1 MKENEKKNGSQSGNI
16 IMLNKYYRG
25 NVNIP
30 SIKTKEVVSKEE
42 YNRRIAEIEKC
53 KNDIKYFAENYF
65 YIVSL
70 DKGKQIIK
78 LYNKQKEF
86 LDVLSRYNRVV
97 TVASRQTF
105 KTTTYTIFCLWLA
118 MFFRDK
124 KILIV
129 ANKASTCYEIMS
141 RIRFAYEMLP
151 IWLKCPVTS
160 YNKGSIEFANNS
172 KIEAESTSSES
183 ARGKSV
189 NVLIVDE
196 AARIPKNILD
206 EFWISIYPTISS
218 GLNTK
223 IIMVSTPNGISGLFY
238 DTYMMGRDYKT
249 EDKTGYIEPSDIK
262 PGEWVRVRIDWWE
275 VEGRDNSWKEAQL
288 KSMSEEEFAQEYGNS
303 FIISSE
309 FKNVFS
315 NKVLET
321 IRQNALK
328 IKSNLPRIGKK
339 FTNFTG
345 DNIIYNNL
353 QVYLKY
359 CHNRA
364 YLLTVDSSSGSLS
377 DKNAFV
383 LWDITNLNNII
394 TVCSFSDNSIILQ
407 DFVRLVY
414 DIAREYNNPLI
425 ISENNGISEAFIT
438 LLKQL
443 NYENIYISRNA
454 RKIRYGIHLDYQIK
468 NDVINY
474 MTFLLNNKLY
484 NLTILDDNIISE
496 MELYVKSESKRGSN
510 LFKFKALNKT
520 DDLVSCIILLFYILK
535 PENLQR
541 YYKILK
547 SYKLSDSRELPLL
560 VSNLDYNDYENV
572 NLLENYDII
581 ENIKASNNLELSIIN
596 NSEIICNFEKVKNS
610 ENNKLFYEEQL
621 LKIDFSDPENT
632 IFLKDEEN
640 ESTENLLNQYYNNM
654 DIIQGF

>member
-1 MKENEKKNGSQSGNI
+1 
-16 IMLNKYYRG
+16 MLNPNNKYYRG
-25 NVNIP
+25 NINIP
-30 SIKTKEVVSKEE
+30 SVKSKEIITKEE
-42 YNRRIAEIEKC
+42 YNRRLDEIEKC

-151 IWLKCPVTS
+151 LWLKCPVTT

-172 KIEAESTSSES
+172 RIEAESTSSES

-196 AARIPKNILD
+196 AARIAKNILD
-206 EFWISIYPTISS
+206 EFWMSIYPTISS

-223 IIMVSTPNGISGLFY
+223 VIMVSTPNGISGLFY
-238 DTYMMGRDYKT
+238 DTYMSGKDYKDNNGMFI
-249 EDKTGYIEPSDIK
+249 EADKLCSGD
-262 PGEWVRVRIDWWE
+262 WVRVRIDWWE
-275 VEGRDNSWKEAQL
+275 VDNRDNSWKEMQL

-303 FIISSE
+303 FIVSSD
-309 FKNVFS
+309 FKNVFP
-315 NKVLET
+315 NNLIEEL
-321 IRQNALK
+321 RQNASRIAEK
-328 IKSNLPRIGKK
+328 IPRSFQELPKVQGPYIASSKEPNIYLDRIK
-339 FTNFTG
+339 
-345 DNIIYNNL
+345 D
-353 QVYLKY
+353 
-359 CHNRA
+359 RA
-364 YLLTVDSSSGSLS
+364 YLLSVDSSSGSLS
-377 DKNAFV
+377 DKNAFIV
-383 LWDITNLNNII
+383 WDITNLNNIV
-394 TVCSFSDNSIILQ
+394 TAATFSDNSIILQ
-407 DFVRLVY
+407 DFAKLVY
-414 DIAREYNNPLI
+414 EIAKEYNNPLI

-438 LLKQL
+438 LIRQL
-443 NYENIYISRNA
+443 NYENIFISRNS
-454 RKIRYGIHLDYQIK
+454 RKTRYGIHLDYQIK
-468 NDVINY
+468 NEIINY

-484 NLTILDDNIISE
+484 NLTILDNDVISE
-496 MELYVKSESKRGSN
+496 MELYVKSTSKRGDN

-520 DDLVSCIILLFYILK
+520 DDLVSCILLLFFILK

-547 SYKLSDSRELPLL
+547 SYKISDSQEIPVL
-560 VSNLDYNDYENV
+560 VSHPDFNNYDNLH
-572 NLLENYDII
+572 LLEKFDIL
-581 ENIKASNNLELSIIN
+581 NNIIN
-596 NSEIICNFEKVKNS
+596 RESKKLNLVNNTEIICNFKKQTKKPEM
-610 ENNKLFYEEQL
+610 FHEEQL
-621 LKIDFSDPENT
+621 FCIDFSDPDNT
-632 IFLKDEEN
+632 NQIKPDESRN
-640 ESTENLLNQYYNNM
+640 SIENLLNDYYNNM
-654 DIIQGF
+654 DTFSLF